1 MVRAER
7 ENRIM
12 SQGRFQFRL
21 WTLHV
26 AVACVA
32 LVLGAAYGDLVRVL
46 LMVTSVVFVAA
57 MAIGLAC
64 VVVVFMFM
72 GAADA
77 GQCALWLIRSPL
89 LARQVLFERR
99 LKRIRPGT
107 TSQFVRSVL
116 GAPARVDGFGDRLY
130 WSYRIAGQRYT
141 VSFDPRRLV
150 AKYSNGLARD
160 LPKQVV

>member
-1 MVRAER
+1 
-7 ENRIM
+7 M
-12 SQGRFQFRL
+12 SQGQFQFRL

-32 LVLGAAYGDLVRVL
+32 LVLGAAFGDLVRVV
-46 LMVTSVVFVAA
+46 LMVTCVGFVAA
-57 MAIGLAC
+57 MAIGLFC
-64 VVVVFMFM
+64 VGVVFVFQ

-77 GQCALWLIRSPL
+77 GQCAVWLIRVPL
-89 LARQVLFERR
+89 CARQALFERR
-99 LKRIRPGT
+99 LRRIRPGT
-107 TSQFVRSVL
+107 TSQCVRSVL

-160 LPKQVV
+160 LPKQAA